1 MRASAVRVWGPA
13 ETVPRA
19 DRQSRCSDVTKPLTI
34 GVRWSS
40 LRAGRS
46 AASEVRDYAWTVRR
60 PALADYRSLEPP
72 RFARPSGRELLS
84 AGVVLAVA
92 LAAASLVATLLESPA
107 VGISDASP
115 VYLVPVVIAGLR
127 YGVWAALGT
136 AVASFLLYDFVF
148 TVPRFTLAVADPRE
162 WLDLLL
168 FLFVAIVV
176 GRLAALG
183 AERTEEAAR
192 RAAESTSLF
201 AISRLLATAPDLET
215 AGAGI
220 VERLVRDVGLDRA
233 WIVADRSNGQVVVA
247 DSRPGEALP
256 TSPFSTSL
264 ARTPGDQPAK
274 WLKAHE
280 GSGGRVAGPT
290 PTTQLLKVRMQA
302 DEQTFG
308 WLRAQRPL
316 EAGLPSREET
326 RLLALAADQLALA
339 LRREDLRRAAT
350 ETEIARQSDALKSAL
365 LDAVSHDLRT
375 PLASIRAAAGTLVD
389 PELPP
394 TAADARAAGT
404 VIEQEATRL
413 DQLVRDVLDLSRIE
427 GGGLRPELEA
437 LDLRD
442 VVEPIVERLR
452 QALGEREVRVTLP
465 DDLPPV
471 AGDAVLLD
479 AVLSNLVENAARH
492 APSPAAVA
500 ISAHRNGGTVELA
513 VDDGG
518 PGVPDDDLER
528 LFDKFFRVERTGEG
542 SRRGMGI
549 GLAVVRGLTESMG
562 GRVAAERS
570 PLGGLRV
577 VVDIPVASDPPRRAD

>member
-1 MRASAVRVWGPA
+1 VNGHPI
-13 ETVPRA
+13 VPNPTR
-19 DRQSRCSDVTKPLTI
+19 
-34 GVRWSS
+34 
-40 LRAGRS
+40 RS
-46 AASEVRDYAWTVRR
+46 AGVTRRDYASPVRL
-60 PALADYRSLEPP
+60 PALADYRSLEP
-72 RFARPSGRELLS
+72 RFARPTGRELVSGLL
-84 AGVVLAVA
+84 VVA
-92 LAAASLVATLLESPA
+92 LALGAASLVVALLESPA
-107 VGISDASP
+107 VGMSDASP

-127 YGVWAALGT
+127 YGIWGALGT
-136 AVASFLLYDFVF
+136 AVAAFLLYDLVF
-148 TVPRFTLAVADPRE
+148 TEPRFSFSVADPRE
-162 WLDLLL
+162 WLDILL

-183 AERTEEAAR
+183 TERAQEAAR

-201 AISRLLATAPDLET
+201 AISRLLATAPDLES

-220 VERLVRDVGLDRA
+220 VERLVRDVGLERA
-233 WIVADRSNGQVVVA
+233 WIVTDRSMGPVVIA
-247 DSRPGEALP
+247 DSSPGHPLP
-256 TSPFSTSL
+256 SSPFSISL
-264 ARTPGDQPAK
+264 IRTPGDLPAK
-274 WLKAHE
+274 WVKAHD
-280 GSGGRVAGPT
+280 GSGGGRLQGPA
-290 PTTQLLKVRMQA
+290 PSIQLLKVRMEA

-316 EAGLPSREET
+316 DVPLPSREET

-350 ETEIARQSDALKSAL
+350 ETEIARESDALKSAL

-389 PELPP
+389 PDLPP
-394 TAADARAAGT
+394 TAAAARHAGT
-404 VIEQEATRL
+404 VIELEATRL

-442 VVEPIVERLR
+442 VVEPVVERLR
-452 QALGEREVRVTLP
+452 PALGERDVRVTLP

-479 AVLSNLVENAARH
+479 AVVSNLVENAARH

-500 ISAHRNGGTVELA
+500 ISAHRNGGTVELR

-528 LFDKFFRVERTGEG
+528 LFDKFFRVERAGEG

>member
-1 MRASAVRVWGPA
+1 M
-13 ETVPRA
+13 
-19 DRQSRCSDVTKPLTI
+19 
-34 GVRWSS
+34 
-40 LRAGRS
+40 
-46 AASEVRDYAWTVRR
+46 RR

-92 LAAASLVATLLESPA
+92 LGAASLVATLLESPA

-233 WIVADRSNGQVVVA
+233 WIVADRANGQVVVA
-247 DSRPGEALP
+247 DSRPGDALP

-274 WLKAHE
+274 WVKAHE
-280 GSGGRVAGPT
+280 GSGGGRVGGPA

-302 DEQTFG
+302 DDQAFG

-316 EAGLPSREET
+316 DAGLPSREET

-350 ETEIARQSDALKSAL
+350 QTEIARQSDALKSAL

-404 VIEQEATRL
+404 VIELEATRL

-427 GGGLRPELEA
+427 GGGLRPDLEA

-452 QALGEREVRVTLP
+452 PALGEREVRVTLP
-465 DDLPPV
+465 DDLPPI

-479 AVLSNLVENAARH
+479 AVISNLVENAARH

-500 ISAHRNGGTVELA
+500 ISAHRNGGTVELT

-528 LFDKFFRVERTGEG
+528 LFDKFFRVERAGEG

>member
-1 MRASAVRVWGPA
+1 
-13 ETVPRA
+13 
-19 DRQSRCSDVTKPLTI
+19 
-34 GVRWSS
+34 
-40 LRAGRS
+40 
-46 AASEVRDYAWTVRR
+46 VRR

-72 RFARPSGRELLS
+72 RFARPSARELAS
-84 AGVVLAVA
+84 AAVVLAVA
-92 LAAASLVATLLESPA
+92 LGAASVVVALLESPA
-107 VGISDASP
+107 VGMSDASP
-115 VYLVPVVIAGLR
+115 VYLVPVVVAGLR

-148 TVPRFTLAVADPRE
+148 TVPRFTFAVADPRE

-220 VERLVRDVGLDRA
+220 VDRLVRDVGLDRA
-233 WIVADRSNGQVVVA
+233 WILADRLSGQVVVA

-256 TSPFSTSL
+256 VSPFSISL

-274 WLKAHE
+274 WVKAHE
-280 GSGGRVAGPT
+280 GGGGRVPGPV
-290 PTTQLLKVRMQA
+290 PAPATQLLKVRMEA
-302 DEQTFG
+302 DDQTFG

-316 EAGLPSREET
+316 DAGLPSREET

-350 ETEIARQSDALKSAL
+350 QTEIARQSDALKSAL

-427 GGGLRPELEA
+427 GGGLRPDLEA

-452 QALGEREVRVTLP
+452 PALGAREVRVTLP

-479 AVLSNLVENAARH
+479 AVVSNLVENAARH
-492 APSPAAVA
+492 APSPARVA

-518 PGVPDDDLER
+518 PGVPPDDLER
-528 LFDKFFRVERTGEG
+528 LFDKFFRVERAGEG

-549 GLAVVRGLTESMG
+549 GLAVVRGLTEAMG